1 MKIIGSFILSVSFAL
16 FLGAQSFVPP
26 FELFSKN
33 KVCYLTLAD
42 GSQAEL
48 YLKSMK
54 KKKGLITELNLVNS
68 SKQKYKYPA
77 AQIKEIYIPASGLQK
92 MMSYDE
98 SFSRTL
104 RGSQDVNMDHIKN
117 GYALFLSTEVMLKD
131 GKQTLLLQLLNPG
144 FSSAHQVF
152 HDPLAAETAS
162 VAVGGFNVAGGDD
175 KSYYIKTGDKPAYR
189 LMKKNYD
196 EEFKKL
202 YKDCPAVYRK
212 YKNDISWSKFAL
224 HLSECDT
231 AKEE

>member
-1 MKIIGSFILSVSFAL
+1 MKIQFSLILLALSVISL
-16 FLGAQSFVPP
+16 KAQSFVPP
-26 FELFSKN
+26 FELFSKS

-48 YLKSMK
+48 FLKSMK
-54 KKKGLITELNLVNS
+54 KKKGLITELNLVDS
-68 SKQKYKYPA
+68 SKQKFRYPA

-104 RGSQDVNMDHIKN
+104 RGSQNVNMDHIKN

-144 FSSAHQVF
+144 FSSVHQVF

-189 LMKKNYD
+189 LLKKNYD

-202 YKDCPAVYRK
+202 YKDCPTVYKK
-212 YKNDISWSKFAL
+212 YKNEISWSKFAL

-231 AKEE
+231 AAGE